1 MTTSSSPL
9 RIHHS
14 SNVLALLAA
23 SGCVAALA
31 SCSSGTATARKPET
45 FNSQPYAPG
54 NRPQAQRMTPGPAT
68 TGGEATQT
76 AEFAAPM
83 PPTENTGLD
92 ASPQATPQSVANMQA
107 PAPTLAQAPSGP
119 QYVAGPQVLPQQAPP
134 QQASAPGAS
143 PAPATAIIPRRVGK
157 LDPFW
162 IEATAEAD
170 RAIWAA
176 TDPMAVP
183 VNGASDPRAIS
194 TGPLTQPGMQP
205 MGEGA
210 EGLMHVTFAPE
221 GADFD
226 PCVSR
231 DNSVMVF
238 ASTQH
243 RATSD
248 IYLKSITGRTITQL
262 TSDPAHDIMPAI
274 SPDGRRIAFCSNRNG
289 NWDIFVMSVQ
299 GGQAVQLTSDPTQ
312 ELHPSWSPDGSKIVF
327 CRLGQMSGRWELWV
341 MDAANA
347 QSAEFIGF
355 GMFPQWCPK
364 SGTAMGGKD
373 KILYQRSRERGGR
386 AFSIWTI
393 DYKPGDAGSPTE
405 IASSTTAAYIN
416 ANWSPDAQRIV
427 FASVENPAQAN
438 ASATQG
444 TISELWMVNV
454 DGTGRV
460 NLTTGGKCMNLMP
473 CWGSDN
479 RIYFVSDRSGIPNVW
494 AIGTDKAVQA
504 ATGFPSAPAKRDF
517 ANVPEGQSTPAD
529 R

>member
-1 MTTSSSPL
+1 
-9 RIHHS
+9 
-14 SNVLALLAA
+14 
-23 SGCVAALA
+23 
-31 SCSSGTATARKPET
+31 
-45 FNSQPYAPG
+45 
-54 NRPQAQRMTPGPAT
+54 MTPAQPS
-68 TGGEATQT
+68 ETQT
-76 AEFAAPM
+76 MTAP
-83 PPTENTGLD
+83 
-92 ASPQATPQSVANMQA
+92 MQA
-107 PAPTLAQAPSGP
+107 PAPA
-119 QYVAGPQVLPQQAPP
+119 VATPMNA
-134 QQASAPGAS
+134 
-143 PAPATAIIPRRVGK
+143 ATAVGAQPPSSKIIPRRVGK

-176 TDPMAVP
+176 SDPTAAP
-183 VNGASDPRAIS
+183 VNGAADPRAIS

-231 DNSVMVF
+231 DNSFMVF

-243 RATSD
+243 RATAD
-248 IYLKSITGRTITQL
+248 IYSKSITGRTITQL
-262 TSDPAHDIMPAI
+262 TSDPGHDIMPAI

-289 NWDIFVMSVQ
+289 NWDIFVMSAR

-327 CRLGQMSGRWELWV
+327 CRLGQMSGRWEIWV

-347 QSAEFIGF
+347 QSSEFIGF

-373 KILYQRSRERGGR
+373 KILFQRSRERGGR

-393 DYKPGDAGSPTE
+393 DYKAGDAGSPTE

-416 ANWSPDAQRIV
+416 ANWSPDAQHIV
-427 FASVENPAQAN
+427 FAAVENPSAAPT
-438 ASATQG
+438 SATQG

-460 NLTTGGKCMNLMP
+460 NLTTGGKFMNLMP
-473 CWGSDN
+473 CWGPDN
-479 RIYFVSDRSGIPNVW
+479 KIYFVSDRSGIPNVW

-504 ATGFPSAPAKRDF
+504 ASGFPASPVKSDV
-517 ANVPEGQSTPAD
+517 ANVPEAETAPAD